1 MTGNVL
7 KVENVSK
14 TFLPNIIALESAS
27 LDVAA
32 GEVHCLLGAN
42 GAGKSTLL
50 KIIAGAF
57 RPTGGRLLLDGNPV
71 ELRNPAEA
79 SRLGISMIYQEL
91 DLVPQLTVEQNL
103 FLGHAPGSFG
113 LIDRNARR
121 KRASEALKR
130 VGANFAPDAR
140 VETLS
145 VANQQLTAIARS
157 LTMDAKIII
166 MDEPSAS
173 LNETEL
179 KSVFEVIRDL
189 VRQGVA
195 IVYVSH
201 RLGELREIGDRVTV
215 LRGGKTIGTYNID
228 DTSDE
233 ELVTAIIGKER
244 SLIERKVRKPVSG
257 KVALQ
262 VKQLRGAEGLNVSGL
277 DVRWGEVVGLT
288 GLNGSGRTSFLKAL
302 FGAHH
307 FDGEIVLEEEAF
319 HPRHPADSICRG
331 IGLVPENRKT
341 EGLILHAP
349 IYKNATLP
357 SMRQSWLT
365 RHSLQK
371 QRTTPVLQSLSTKYG
386 KPEQAV
392 VQLSGGNQQKVVLA
406 KWIINGARVL
416 LLDEPSRGL
425 DIGAKAD
432 LYNLVDKLAEE
443 GAAVIV
449 ASSEL
454 EELYA
459 ACDAIWVF
467 HEGRNIGRYDPSVT
481 DRDTILRA
489 TILGE
494 HHV

>member
-1 MTGNVL
+1 MANDVL
-7 KVENVSK
+7 TVERVSK
-14 TFLPNIIALESAS
+14 TFMPNIIALESAS
-27 LDVAA
+27 LNARA

-57 RPTGGRLLLDGNPV
+57 RPTDGVLMLDGVPV
-71 ELRNPAEA
+71 ELRSPAEA
-79 SRLGISMIYQEL
+79 ARLGISMIYQEL

-103 FLGHAPGSFG
+103 FLGHAPGKFG
-113 LIDRNARR
+113 LINHKERR
-121 KRASEALKR
+121 RRSSEALKR
-130 VGANFAPDAR
+130 VGAKFSPDVR

-179 KSVFEVIRDL
+179 ESVFDVIRDL
-189 VRQGVA
+189 VRHGVA
-195 IVYVSH
+195 ILYVSH

-215 LRGGKTIGTYNID
+215 LRGGKTIDTFD
-228 DTSDE
+228 VESTSDE
-233 ELVTAIIGKER
+233 ALVEAIIGRER
-244 SLIERKVRKPVSG
+244 SLIERKVRKAVTG
-257 KVALQ
+257 NVALH
-262 VKQLRGAEGLNVSGL
+262 VNRLRGAEGLDIAGL
-277 DVRWGEVVGLT
+277 EVRWGEVVGLT

-302 FGAHH
+302 FGANS
-307 FDGEIVLEEEAF
+307 FEGEILLEDKAF
-319 HPRHPADSICRG
+319 HPRHPADAIRRG
-331 IGLVPENRKT
+331 IGLVPESRKT
-341 EGLILHAP
+341 EGLILQAP

-371 QRTTPVLQSLSTKYG
+371 RRTTPVLKSLSTKYG
-386 KPEQAV
+386 RPEQAV

-443 GAAVIV
+443 GAAVVV

-467 HEGRNIGRYDPSVT
+467 HEGRNIGKYDPSVT

-494 HHV
+494 NHV